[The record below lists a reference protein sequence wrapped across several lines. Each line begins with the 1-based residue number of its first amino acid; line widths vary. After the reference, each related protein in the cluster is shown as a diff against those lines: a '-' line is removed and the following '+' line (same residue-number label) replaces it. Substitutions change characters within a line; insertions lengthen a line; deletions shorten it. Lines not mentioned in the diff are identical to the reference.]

1 MVVGS
6 SSLRYI
12 VVACDALTIFFNCH
26 HWWHMCCCAH
36 SVSLNGHVPS
46 HPCAVHLDLHILVCT
61 GDLPGDLCIHAFMC
75 GASVVFDFTGLA
87 PRLNLNVCR
96 AHIFNLWLAR
106 WFVRPPWSM
115 LFVTVLTRTI
125 LNLSQCLRHPHL
137 DPLLAPS
144 PPHALRLVG
153 WLYGCIWMTFIVTCC
168 VCRVFWWSRWVHPL
182 GVSPGC
188 SHTVICSV
196 WPCWS
201 LSGGLDLVVMGC
213 SCIHGCTHCRCG
225 SSLIHECIHSVCLWW
240 CWWFNESWA
249 ARWGHE
255 AYTVKPMVFHGHF
268 AQSCGCSYLFI
279 NFPVWCFVQLLA
291 HSLGN
296 FLTLPSSLGI
306 FDYPCEFLDHL
317 WLLLHKTSSRTSRQ
331 NNFCLKE
338 GTHEQTLYPWTMERD
353 PKSQTREDLSDKC
366 QSQLL
371 WTQENAWLYRSR
383 MEYKVHVADY
393 LYQSTHKRR
402 RLWNKQKCEK

>member
-1 MVVGS
+1 MHWPFS
-6 SSLRYI
+6 STAI
-12 VVACDALTIFFNCH
+12 IDGTCAVALTLSPLMDTF
-26 HWWHMCCCAH
+26 
-36 SVSLNGHVPS
+36 P
-46 HPCAVHLDLHILVCT
+46 HILVLSTSTCT
-61 GDLPGDLCIHAFMC
+61 FWYVPVTSLVTSASMLSCVVHLLCLTSLVLPPGSTSTSVEPTYSTCGLPGGLSGLHGQCSSSPSSPGPSSTSLNAFDTLILTLSWLLHPLMPSGLLGGSM
-75 GASVVFDFTGLA
+75 GASGWHSLSPVASAGSSDGLGGSI
-87 PRLNLNVCR
+87 LLVSHLG
-96 AHIFNLWLAR
+96 AHI
-106 WFVRPPWSM
+106 
-115 LFVTVLTRTI
+115 T
-125 LNLSQCLRHPHL
+125 
-137 DPLLAPS
+137 
-144 PPHALRLVG
+144 
-153 WLYGCIWMTFIVTCC
+153 
-168 VCRVFWWSRWVHPL
+168 
-182 GVSPGC
+182 
-188 SHTVICSV
+188 CSV

-225 SSLIHECIHSVCLWW
+225 SSLIHGCIHSVCLWW

-249 ARWGHE
+249 ARWGHG
-255 AYTVKPMVFHGHF
+255 AYTIGPMVFHGHF

-279 NFPVWCFVQLLA
+279 NFPVWCFIQLLA

-296 FLTLPSSLGI
+296 FLTLPSSLGV

-371 WTQENAWLYRSR
+371 WTQEDAWLCRSR